1 MYRGFF
7 GPIHPAKCTGT
18 QRKQRGCV
26 GVVVLSWGGNS
37 DTTFY
42 ILVAQGYA
50 RPKSRMYTCPEMRY
64 LPWAGRPSKRNL
76 ITLAAVAIVLPTG
89 ALAFM
94 QYQSL
99 VDLESKTRI
108 AIEENLRQTLQ
119 SIARNAQGDMQ
130 ALARET
136 LAPLGSMSRSP
147 EDLKHALGRASE
159 LHPEIDQ
166 FFVFSTCSCKV
177 ENRFAFLYSAGA
189 IRQVSGSQ
197 LGTDA
202 DVGRILDAY
211 RSSLALRPPAE
222 STRDFLFWQQS
233 CSLPNEASHS
243 FFYVFYPL
251 KNTDVAG
258 LILNPQYVR
267 KEYLE
272 RLIPGLLHGSDTKAS
287 ASGLAVGVFD
297 EKESQVYTNASGI
310 KNYQVKMAFA
320 PVFPNWDLAAAYRGS
335 SIEGVARASF
345 EKSLLLTG
353 FVLCLLLLGI
363 ILTLR
368 AASREMSLAAAKS
381 SFVSNVSHELKTP
394 LALIRLFAE
403 TLELDRVKDD
413 QQAKEFLRT
422 INGETR
428 RLTQLINNILD
439 FSKIEAG
446 RKEYRFVS
454 SDVAEVVEVVLRT
467 YEYQLRE
474 GGFDLSTRID
484 HGLPM
489 VSIDPEAISQAVVN
503 LLNNATKYSDDI
515 KKIEVAVWARD
526 TDIAIE
532 VADHGIGIPR
542 SDQQKIFEKFYRVS
556 TALVHNTKGSG
567 LGLALVMHII
577 EGHGGQVLVDSEPG
591 RGSRF
596 TILIPIVKAE
606 TAPKKAGVEIRGYPV
621 EEGSHH

>member
-1 MYRGFF
+1 
-7 GPIHPAKCTGT
+7 
-18 QRKQRGCV
+18 
-26 GVVVLSWGGNS
+26 
-37 DTTFY
+37 
-42 ILVAQGYA
+42 
-50 RPKSRMYTCPEMRY
+50 MYTCPEMRY
-64 LPWAGRPSKRNL
+64 FPWARWPSKRNR
-76 ITLAAVAIVLPTG
+76 ITLAAAAILLPAG

-94 QYQSL
+94 QYRSL
-99 VDLESKTRI
+99 VDLESKSKI
-108 AIEENLRQTLQ
+108 AIEENLRQILQ
-119 SIARNAQGDMQ
+119 SVARNAQGDMQ
-130 ALARET
+130 TLAREM
-136 LAPLGSMSRSP
+136 LMPLGTMSRSP
-147 EDLKHALGRASE
+147 ENLKHALGRASE
-159 LHPEIDQ
+159 LHPEVDQ

-177 ENRFAFLYSAGA
+177 ENRFALLYSSGEL
-189 IRQVSGSQ
+189 RRVSGPQ
-197 LGTDA
+197 IGADA
-202 DVGRILDAY
+202 DVARILDAY

-222 STRDFLFWQQS
+222 STRELLFWQQT

-267 KEYLE
+267 KEYLN
-272 RLIPGLLHGSDTKAS
+272 RLIPGLLHGSDTKA
-287 ASGLAVGVFD
+287 AGSGLAVGVFD
-297 EKESQVYTNASGI
+297 EKQNQIYANASGI

-345 EKSLLLTG
+345 EKSLLLTA

-394 LALIRLFAE
+394 LTLIRLYAE

-413 QQAKEFLRT
+413 QQAKDFLRT

-454 SDVAEVVEVVLRT
+454 SDVAEVVETVLRT
-467 YEYQLRE
+467 YEYQLTDA
-474 GGFDLSTRID
+474 GFEVSTRID

-489 VSIDPEAISQAVVN
+489 VAIDAEAVSQAVVN
-503 LLNNATKYSDDI
+503 LLNNATKYSEDA
-515 KKIEVAVWARD
+515 KKIEVAVAARD
-526 TDIAIE
+526 SHIAIE

-542 SDQQKIFEKFYRVS
+542 SEQQKIFEKFYRVS
-556 TALVHNTKGSG
+556 TTLVHNTKGSG
-567 LGLALVMHII
+567 LGLALVKHVV
-577 EGHGGQVLVDSEPG
+577 EAHGGRVLVDSELG

-596 TILIPIVKAE
+596 TILIPIPKTE
-606 TAPKKAGVEIRGYPV
+606 SAPKKAAAEVRGYPV

>member
-1 MYRGFF
+1 
-7 GPIHPAKCTGT
+7 
-18 QRKQRGCV
+18 
-26 GVVVLSWGGNS
+26 
-37 DTTFY
+37 
-42 ILVAQGYA
+42 
-50 RPKSRMYTCPEMRY
+50 MYTCPDMRY
-64 LPWAGRPSKRNL
+64 LLWGGRPSKRNL

-130 ALARET
+130 TLARET
-136 LAPLGSMSRSP
+136 LGPLGSMSRSP
-147 EDLKHALGRASE
+147 EDLKHVLGRASE
-159 LHPEIDQ
+159 LHPEVDQ

-177 ENRFAFLYSAGA
+177 ENRFALLYSSGA
-189 IRQVSGSQ
+189 LRRVSGPQ

-202 DVGRILDAY
+202 DVGRVLDAY

-222 STRDFLFWQQS
+222 STREFLFWQQS

-272 RLIPGLLHGSDTKAS
+272 RLIPGLLRGSDTKAS

-297 EKESQVYTNASGI
+297 EKENQVYTNASGI

-345 EKSLLLTG
+345 EKSLLLTA

-381 SFVSNVSHELKTP
+381 SFVSNVSHELRTP
-394 LALIRLFAE
+394 ISIVRTTAELALE
-403 TLELDRVKDD
+403 
-413 QQAKEFLRT
+413 
-422 INGETR
+422 
-428 RLTQLINNILD
+428 TQLTRESAASFQSILEE
-439 FSKIEAG
+439 SE
-446 RKEYRFVS
+446 R
-454 SDVAEVVEVVLRT
+454 
-467 YEYQLRE
+467 
-474 GGFDLSTRID
+474 
-484 HGLPM
+484 M
-489 VSIDPEAISQAVVN
+489 
-503 LLNNATKYSDDI
+503 
-515 KKIEVAVWARD
+515 
-526 TDIAIE
+526 
-532 VADHGIGIPR
+532 
-542 SDQQKIFEKFYRVS
+542 
-556 TALVHNTKGSG
+556 TALVESLLTLARADSGSG
-567 LGLALVMHII
+567 LS
-577 EGHGGQVLVDSEPG
+577 D
-591 RGSRF
+591 
-596 TILIPIVKAE
+596 PIVVYNDQIGRFIVGDQDVNFNTHVSTFDIAVSKTSSPSTLSTTSFPPPTISVIWPYAIQPIKLIATTQKTGFVISRIARIISDKTPRRAYE
-606 TAPKKAGVEIRGYPV
+606 KGHKSKNDNVKTQASRRD
-621 EEGSHH
+621 SD

>member
-18 QRKQRGCV
+18 QRKQRVCV
-26 GVVVLSWGGNS
+26 GAVMLSWGGNS

-50 RPKSRMYTCPEMRY
+50 RPRSRMYTCPEMRY
-64 LPWAGRPSKRNL
+64 LPWGGPPSKRNL

-99 VDLESKTRI
+99 VDLKGKTKI

-119 SIARNAQGDMQ
+119 SVTRHAQGDMQ
-130 ALARET
+130 TLARET

-147 EDLKHALGRASE
+147 EDLKHTLGRASQ
-159 LHPEIDQ
+159 LHPEVDQ
-166 FFVFSTCSCKV
+166 FFLFSTCSCKV
-177 ENRFAFLYSAGA
+177 ENRFALLYSSEKL
-189 IRQVSGSQ
+189 RRVSGPQ
-197 LGTDA
+197 LGADA

-222 STRDFLFWQQS
+222 STRELLFWQQT
-233 CSLPNEASHS
+233 CSVPNEASHS

-267 KEYLE
+267 KEYLN
-272 RLIPGLLHGSDTKAS
+272 RLIPGLLRGSGTKGS
-287 ASGLAVGVFD
+287 ESGLAVSVFD
-297 EKESQVYTNASGI
+297 EKQNQIYANASGV

-320 PVFPNWDLAAAYRGS
+320 PVFPNWDLAATYRGS
-335 SIEGVARASF
+335 SIQSVAQASF
-345 EKSLLLTG
+345 EKSLLLTA
-353 FVLCLLLLGI
+353 FVLCLLLVGI

-394 LALIRLFAE
+394 LALIRLYAE
-403 TLELDRVKDD
+403 TLELDRVKDE
-413 QQAKEFLRT
+413 QQGKDFLRT

-446 RKEYRFVS
+446 RKEYRFVP
-454 SDVAEVVEVVLRT
+454 SDVVEVVKTVLCT
-467 YEYQLRE
+467 YEYQLRNA
-474 GGFDLSTRID
+474 GFEVSTRID
-484 HGLPM
+484 QGLPM
-489 VSIDPEAISQAVVN
+489 VAIDAEAIYQSVVN
-503 LLNNATKYSDDI
+503 LLNNATKYSEDA
-515 KKIEVAVWARD
+515 KKIEVAVAARD
-526 TDIAIE
+526 SHIAID
-532 VADHGIGIPR
+532 VADYGIGIP
-542 SDQQKIFEKFYRVS
+542 
-556 TALVHNTKGSG
+556 
-567 LGLALVMHII
+567 
-577 EGHGGQVLVDSEPG
+577 
-591 RGSRF
+591 
-596 TILIPIVKAE
+596 
-606 TAPKKAGVEIRGYPV
+606 
-621 EEGSHH
+621 

>member
-1 MYRGFF
+1 
-7 GPIHPAKCTGT
+7 
-18 QRKQRGCV
+18 
-26 GVVVLSWGGNS
+26 
-37 DTTFY
+37 
-42 ILVAQGYA
+42 
-50 RPKSRMYTCPEMRY
+50 MRY
-64 LPWAGRPSKRNL
+64 LLWASRPSKRNL

-94 QYQSL
+94 QYRSL
-99 VDLESKTRI
+99 VDLESKTKI

-130 ALARET
+130 TLARET
-136 LAPLGSMSRSP
+136 LGPLGSMSRSP
-147 EDLKHALGRASE
+147 EDLKHALGRVSE
-159 LHPEIDQ
+159 LHPEVDR

-177 ENRFAFLYSAGA
+177 ETRFALLYSSGA
-189 IRQVSGSQ
+189 LRRVSGPQ

-202 DVGRILDAY
+202 DVGRVLDAY

-222 STRDFLFWQQS
+222 STRESLFWQQT

-267 KEYLE
+267 QEYLE
-272 RLIPGLLHGSDTKAS
+272 RLILLHGSDAKAS

-297 EKESQVYTNASGI
+297 EKQNQIYTNASGI

-345 EKSLLLTG
+345 EKSLLLTA

-368 AASREMSLAAAKS
+368 AASHEMGLAAAKS
-381 SFVSNVSHELKTP
+381 NFVSNVSHELKTP

-454 SDVAEVVEVVLRT
+454 SDVAEVVEMVLHT

-474 GGFDLSTRID
+474 AGFELSRRID

-503 LLNNATKYSDDI
+503 LLNNATKYSGDT
-515 KKIEVAVWARD
+515 KKIEVAVVGRD
-526 TDIAIE
+526 THIAVE

-567 LGLALVMHII
+567 LGLALVKHVI
-577 EGHGGQVLVDSEPG
+577 EAHGGQVLVDSEPG

-596 TILIPIVKAE
+596 TILIPIAKTE
-606 TAPKKAGVEIRGYPV
+606 TAPKKAGVEIRRYPV

>member
-1 MYRGFF
+1 
-7 GPIHPAKCTGT
+7 
-18 QRKQRGCV
+18 
-26 GVVVLSWGGNS
+26 
-37 DTTFY
+37 
-42 ILVAQGYA
+42 
-50 RPKSRMYTCPEMRY
+50 MRY
-64 LPWAGRPSKRNL
+64 LLWASRPSKRNL

-94 QYQSL
+94 QYRSL
-99 VDLESKTRI
+99 VDLESKTKI

-130 ALARET
+130 TLARET
-136 LAPLGSMSRSP
+136 LGPLGSMSRSP
-147 EDLKHALGRASE
+147 EDLKHALGRVSE
-159 LHPEIDQ
+159 LHPEVDR

-177 ENRFAFLYSAGA
+177 ETRFALLYSSGA
-189 IRQVSGSQ
+189 LRRVSGPQ

-202 DVGRILDAY
+202 DVGRVLDAY

-222 STRDFLFWQQS
+222 STRESLFWQQT

-267 KEYLE
+267 QEYLE
-272 RLIPGLLHGSDTKAS
+272 RLILLHGSDAKAS

-297 EKESQVYTNASGI
+297 EKQNQIYTNASGI

-345 EKSLLLTG
+345 EKSLLLTA

-368 AASREMSLAAAKS
+368 AASREMGLAAAKS
-381 SFVSNVSHELKTP
+381 NFVSNVSHELKTP

-454 SDVAEVVEVVLRT
+454 SDVAEVVEMVLHT

-474 GGFDLSTRID
+474 AGFELSRRID

-503 LLNNATKYSDDI
+503 LLNNATKYSGDT
-515 KKIEVAVWARD
+515 KKIEVAVVGRD
-526 TDIAIE
+526 THIAVE

-567 LGLALVMHII
+567 LGLALVKHVI
-577 EGHGGQVLVDSEPG
+577 EAHGGQVLVDSEPG

-596 TILIPIVKAE
+596 TILIPIAKTE
-606 TAPKKAGVEIRGYPV
+606 TAPKKAGVEIRRYPV

>member
-1 MYRGFF
+1 MVASSGAN
-7 GPIHPAKCTGT
+7 P
-18 QRKQRGCV
+18 
-26 GVVVLSWGGNS
+26 

-42 ILVAQGYA
+42 IPIAQPYA
-50 RPKSRMYTCPEMRY
+50 QRRSRMYTCPEMRY
-64 LPWAGRPSKRNL
+64 FPWARWPSKRNR
-76 ITLAAVAIVLPTG
+76 ITLAAAAILLPAG

-94 QYQSL
+94 QYRSL
-99 VDLESKTRI
+99 VDLESKSKI
-108 AIEENLRQTLQ
+108 AIEENLRQILQ
-119 SIARNAQGDMQ
+119 SVARNAQGDMQ
-130 ALARET
+130 TLAREM
-136 LAPLGSMSRSP
+136 LMPLGTMSRSP
-147 EDLKHALGRASE
+147 ENLKHALGRASE
-159 LHPEIDQ
+159 LHPEVDQ

-177 ENRFAFLYSAGA
+177 ENRFALLYSSGEL
-189 IRQVSGSQ
+189 RRVSGPQ
-197 LGTDA
+197 IGADA
-202 DVGRILDAY
+202 DVARILDAY

-222 STRDFLFWQQS
+222 STRELLFWQQT

-267 KEYLE
+267 KEYLN
-272 RLIPGLLHGSDTKAS
+272 RLIPGLLHGSDTKA
-287 ASGLAVGVFD
+287 AGSGLAVGVFD
-297 EKESQVYTNASGI
+297 EKQNQIYANASGI

-345 EKSLLLTG
+345 EKSLLLTA

-394 LALIRLFAE
+394 LTLIRLYAE

-413 QQAKEFLRT
+413 QQAKDFLRT

-454 SDVAEVVEVVLRT
+454 SDVAEVVETVLRT
-467 YEYQLRE
+467 YEYQLTDA
-474 GGFDLSTRID
+474 GFEVSTRID

-489 VSIDPEAISQAVVN
+489 VAIDAEAVSQAVVN
-503 LLNNATKYSDDI
+503 LLNNATKYSEDA
-515 KKIEVAVWARD
+515 KKIEVAVAARD
-526 TDIAIE
+526 SHIAIE

-542 SDQQKIFEKFYRVS
+542 SEQQKIFEKFYRVS
-556 TALVHNTKGSG
+556 TTLVHNTKGSG
-567 LGLALVMHII
+567 LGLALVKHVV
-577 EGHGGQVLVDSEPG
+577 EAHGGRVLVDSELG

-596 TILIPIVKAE
+596 TILIPIPKTE
-606 TAPKKAGVEIRGYPV
+606 SAPKKAAAEVRGYPV

>member
-1 MYRGFF
+1 MYRRFF
-7 GPIHPAKCTGT
+7 RPVHAASHAGT
-18 QRKQRGCV
+18 QRNERVCSLAIAFSTGT
-26 GVVVLSWGGNS
+26 NS

-42 ILVAQGYA
+42 IPVALGYA
-50 RPKSRMYTCPEMRY
+50 ERIGRGYTCPGMRQ
-64 LPWAGRPSKRNL
+64 LLWPRRPSKRNL
-76 ITLAAVAIVLPTG
+76 ITLAAAAIMVPTG

-94 QYQSL
+94 QYRSL
-99 VDLESKTRI
+99 VDLKNKTKI
-108 AIEENLRQTLQ
+108 ATEENLRQTLQ
-119 SIARNAQGDMQ
+119 SIARSAQGDMQ
-130 ALARET
+130 TLARET
-136 LAPLGSMSRSP
+136 LAPFGSVSHSS
-147 EDLKHALGRASE
+147 EDLKHALGRAAE
-159 LHPEIDQ
+159 LHPEVDQ

-177 ENRFAFLYSAGA
+177 DNRFALLYSSGNLRRIPGA
-189 IRQVSGSQ
+189 Q

-222 STRDFLFWQQS
+222 STRESLFWQQS
-233 CSLPNEASHS
+233 CSLPNEPNHS

-267 KEYLE
+267 KKYLE
-272 RLIPGLLHGSDTKAS
+272 RLIPGLLHGSDTKA
-287 ASGLAVGVFD
+287 AGSGLAVGVFD
-297 EKESQVYTNASGI
+297 EKQNQVYANASGV
-310 KNYQVKMAFA
+310 KNYQVKIAFA

-345 EKSLLLTG
+345 EKGLLLTA

-394 LALIRLFAE
+394 LALIRLYAE

-422 INGETR
+422 ISGETR

-446 RKEYRFVS
+446 RKEYQFVPF
-454 SDVAEVVEVVLRT
+454 DVAEVVETVLRI

-474 GGFDLSTRID
+474 AGFEVSTRID
-484 HGLPM
+484 HSLP
-489 VSIDPEAISQAVVN
+489 VVTIDPEAISLAVVN
-503 LLNNATKYSDDI
+503 LVNNATKYSEDT
-515 KKIEVAVWARD
+515 KKIEIAVGAVD
-526 TDIAIE
+526 NHIAIE

-542 SDQQKIFEKFYRVS
+542 SEHQKIFEKFYRVS
-556 TALVHNTKGSG
+556 TSLVHNTKGSG
-567 LGLALVMHII
+567 LGLALVKHVV
-577 EGHGGQVLVDSEPG
+577 EAHGGKVVVDSEPG

-596 TILIPIVKAE
+596 VILIPVPKIE
-606 TAPKKAGVEIRGYPV
+606 TAPKKAGVEIGGYPV